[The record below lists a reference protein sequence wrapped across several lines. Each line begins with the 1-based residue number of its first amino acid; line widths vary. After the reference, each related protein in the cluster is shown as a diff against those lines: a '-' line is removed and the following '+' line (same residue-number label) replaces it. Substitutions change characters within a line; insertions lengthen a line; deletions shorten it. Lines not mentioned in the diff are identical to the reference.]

1 MKRIAFAIA
10 ALLSYYTGQAQDQEQ
25 SPEMS
30 PRRNTIKLDITS
42 HWLYRDAAVVSYERI
57 LNSRRSFSVI
67 AGYQR
72 LPNQGFFG
80 NSVNVKKDASASGL
94 KLGAEYR
101 FYLAKENKFAAPHG
115 VYLGP
120 YFSYNRFQNERTI
133 EVTSGTTPEIANI
146 NSRFSVYNMGVQL
159 GYQFVFKDRWTIDL
173 SFMGPSL
180 SFYQARFDLTGNYT
194 FDPDNVTNEI
204 LKDLITR
211 FPGLG
216 DLLSGNSIVS
226 NGKLDAWAYG
236 FRYQIQVGY
245 RFGKK
250 K

>member
-1 MKRIAFAIA
+1 MKKISLSIAIVA
-10 ALLSYYTGQAQDQEQ
+10 AAFIGKAQEQ
-25 SPEMS
+25 APETS
-30 PRRNTIKLDITS
+30 LRRNTIKLDITS
-42 HWLYRDAAVVSYERI
+42 HWLYRDAAVVSYERVI
-57 LNSRRSFSVI
+57 NNRRSWSVI

-72 LPNQGFFG
+72 LPSQSFFG
-80 NSVNVKKDASASGL
+80 NSVNVKRDASASGL

-101 FYLAKENKFAAPHG
+101 FYLAKENKFAAPRG

-120 YFSYNRFQNERTI
+120 YFSYNRFQNERNI
-133 EVTSGTTPEIANI
+133 EVTTSSGPETADL
-146 NSRFSVYNMGVQL
+146 NSSFTVYNMGVQL
-159 GYQFVFKDRWTIDL
+159 GYQFVFNDRWTIDL

-180 SFYQARFDLTGNYT
+180 SFYQAKFDLTGSNFT
-194 FDPDNVTNEI
+194 FDPDEVSNEI
-204 LKDLITR
+204 VKDLITR

-216 DLLSGNSIVS
+216 DLLSGNSLVS
-226 NGKLDAWAYG
+226 SGRLDAWAYG